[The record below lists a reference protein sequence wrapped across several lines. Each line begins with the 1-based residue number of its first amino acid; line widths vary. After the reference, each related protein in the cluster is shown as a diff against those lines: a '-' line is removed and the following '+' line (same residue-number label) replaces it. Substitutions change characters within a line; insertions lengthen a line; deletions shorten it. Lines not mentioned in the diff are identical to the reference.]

1 MKAYSLNPCAP
12 EEESVNFI
20 DNWKELGIGD
30 RKLSQ
35 PQLHSSQPQLHLRF
49 EANLDYRRPS
59 EKYFR
64 GGLIISN

>member
-1 MKAYSLNPCAP
+1 MKAHSLNPCAP

-20 DNWKELGIGD
+20 DNWKEPGIGD

-35 PQLHSSQPQLHLRF
+35 LQLHLRF

-59 EKYFR
+59 EKYF
-64 GGLIISN
+64 GGRHTDTD